1 MLHIVP
7 ILCLL
12 LFIGFIE
19 YRLKKHLDITDN
31 DINNLRDKIAQLEF
45 NNMILTETISDIDES
60 LRNE

>member
-19 YRLKKHLDITDN
+19 YRLKKHLDIIDN